1 MSTLR
6 FTREH
11 EWIRLE
17 NDIAVI
23 GITDH
28 AQEQLG
34 DVVFVE
40 LPAVGTRLTRGDDAA
55 VVESVKAASEV
66 YAPAT
71 GEVLA
76 VNEGL
81 AEEPSKVNTNAM
93 GDGWFFKMTLDEASE
108 LDDLLDAAAYK
119 EYLASLD

>member
-11 EWIRLE
+11 EWIRLD
-17 NDIAVI
+17 NDIAVV